1 MSNSTCCNFEVRFLS
16 YLLPP
21 VLILV
26 FVLGSLFNGLSLWI
40 FCFHSK
46 SWKPS
51 TVWLFNLALAD
62 FLLMVCLPFR
72 TDYYLRHKHW
82 QFGDALCRLV
92 LFMLSSNRSGSIFF
106 LTLVAT
112 DRYFRVVQ
120 PHHRLNS
127 MSTLCAAGMAC
138 AVWLISIAESV
149 FILTKRRELGGGKE
163 GSETCESFAICPE
176 YSGNLQHDFIYL
188 VQFFVPLLIVAFCSC
203 SVILRLRQR
212 NLDRHAKIKRAV
224 QCMLLVAM
232 SFCFCFLPSVS
243 TRIEMLRL
251 LRSPQWHDCDI
262 YQSADTAFY
271 ISVCLTYLNSMCNP
285 LLYYFSSPSFQAF
298 YLNIAKCP
306 NRATSESETNDQ
318 VANTCQTNEQPQG

>member
-1 MSNSTCCNFEVRFLS
+1 MSNITCCNFEVRFLS

-21 VLILV
+21 VLILL

-82 QFGDALCRLV
+82 RFGDMVCRLV

-106 LTLVAT
+106 LTLVAA
-112 DRYFRVVQ
+112 DRYFRVVH

-138 AVWLISIAESV
+138 VVWLITIAGSV
-149 FILTKRRELGGGKE
+149 FILTKPREFGGGTE
-163 GSETCESFAICPE
+163 GSQVCESFAICLD
-176 YSGNLQHDFIYL
+176 YSDKQHDLIYL

-224 QCMLLVAM
+224 QCMVLIGMA
-232 SFCFCFLPSVS
+232 FCICFLPSVS

-251 LRSPQWHDCDI
+251 LGSPLWRDCNI
-262 YQSADTAFY
+262 YRSADTAFY

-285 LLYYFSSPSFQAF
+285 LLYYFSSPSFQTF
-298 YLNIAKCP
+298 YRNIAKCP
-306 NRATSESETNDQ
+306 SQAPSDSETNEQ
-318 VANTCQTNEQPQG
+318 VANTNQTNEQLQQ

>member
-1 MSNSTCCNFEVRFLS
+1 MTNTTCCNFEVRFLS

-40 FCFHSK
+40 FCFHNK
-46 SWKPS
+46 SWKAS

-82 QFGDALCRLV
+82 QYGDIPCRLV
-92 LFMLSSNRSGSIFF
+92 LFVLSMSRSGSIFF

-112 DRYFRVVQ
+112 DRYFRVVH
-120 PHHRLNS
+120 PHHRINS
-127 MSTLCAAGMAC
+127 VSTMCAAGIAC
-138 AVWLISIAESV
+138 VVWLITIAGSV
-149 FILTKRRELGGGKE
+149 FILTKRREFSG
-163 GSETCESFAICPE
+163 GSEGLLACESFAICLD
-176 YSGNLQHDFIYL
+176 YSEKQHDYIYL
-188 VQFFVPLLIVAFCSC
+188 VQFFVPLATVAFCSC
-203 SVILRLRQR
+203 RVILRLRQR

-224 QCMLLVAM
+224 QCMVLVGMA
-232 SFCFCFLPSVS
+232 FCFCFLPSVS

-251 LRSPQWHDCDI
+251 LDSPQWQDCNI
-262 YQSADTAFY
+262 YRGADTAFY
-271 ISVCLTYLNSMCNP
+271 ISICLTYMNSMCNP

-298 YLNIAKCP
+298 YLKIAKCP
-306 NRATSESETNDQ
+306 NQAASESETNDQ
-318 VANTCQTNEQPQG
+318 VANTYQTNEQLQQ